1 MYSWTKDNILEEIS
15 LQEKHVV
22 VWFHDKL
29 IFYVHNRQKKG
40 WYYKDTPAKPYT
52 KGEGALLMVADYV
65 SANFGQLQS
74 PDGAKNACQVMK
86 PGKNQDGYLT
96 SDDISQ
102 HNSECEG
109 LYSGRYIQQSSILS
123 LAITEHGTQPRL

>member
-1 MYSWTKDNILEEIS
+1 MKFLDYYFTVPKKGQYADGHKCAHVVQYHVKKFLPVWQEIQDRMYSWTKDNILEEIS

-65 SANFGQLQS
+65 SANFG
-74 PDGAKNACQVMK
+74 
-86 PGKNQDGYLT
+86 
-96 SDDISQ
+96 
-102 HNSECEG
+102 
-109 LYSGRYIQQSSILS
+109 
-123 LAITEHGTQPRL
+123 